1 MDSQNLVSNKSN
13 PSSKNTRGSGKHIL
27 KSIIIYFLKS
37 LECQLP
43 TYVGDGYCHDF
54 TNNRECGFD
63 GGDCC
68 GSCVNKEYC
77 SDCECR
83 NGVDLGIRN
92 ALVGDGFCHDLTNNA
107 ECNFDGG
114 DCCGSCVNTKYC
126 IHCNC
131 SGEHTGDAKNNAFLG
146 NGFCQD
152 EYNHADCNY
161 DGFDCCANLYLF
173 KEYCSECLCK
183 QGIPI
188 VTLYSY

>member
-1 MDSQNLVSNKSN
+1 M
-13 PSSKNTRGSGKHIL
+13 
-27 KSIIIYFLKS
+27 
-37 LECQLP
+37 
-43 TYVGDGYCHDF
+43 
-54 TNNRECGFD
+54 
-63 GGDCC
+63 
-68 GSCVNKEYC
+68 NKEYC
-77 SDCECR
+77 SDCVCR
-83 NGVDLGIRN
+83 NGVDMGIRN

-161 DGFDCCANLYLF
+161 DGFDCCANLYLY

-183 QGIPI
+183 G
-188 VTLYSY
+188 TKDNS